1 MVVMVQIT
9 TRMILIALR
18 SIGRMVRTR
27 VLGWRAA
34 RRPTVGLSASWIA
47 VSITTQSS
55 QVTSRIRPML
65 LNESLMARPRLLRR
79 AKSST
84 EKPQMRPSRTMKA
97 TAMAMRS
104 RARARLRNSSL

>member
-1 MVVMVQIT
+1 M
-9 TRMILIALR
+9 
-18 SIGRMVRTR
+18 
-27 VLGWRAA
+27 
-34 RRPTVGLSASWIA
+34 
-47 VSITTQSS
+47 SITTQSS
-55 QVTSRIRPML
+55 QVTRKIRPML